1 MTKTLT
7 ADKVLTKSKAKPK
20 TPVRNLSQ
28 LSRDTGY
35 RFTDRD
41 PILELVT
48 RIITDSGWSLKA
60 IESKSGVCSSTLRK
74 WQNGETRRP
83 QNATVDMVMR
93 ILGYTRKVFGPDG
106 KEFIL

>member
-1 MTKTLT
+1 MTKT
-7 ADKVLTKSKAKPK
+7 ASKVLTKSKARP
-20 TPVRNLSQ
+20 RNLSH
-28 LSRDTGY
+28 LTRDTGY

-48 RIITDSGWSLKA
+48 RIITDSGWTLKA
-60 IESKSGVCSSTLRK
+60 IENKSGVCSSTLRK
-74 WQNGETRRP
+74 WQNGETKRP

-106 KEFIL
+106 KEFTL